1 MSQVDVIRESIRY
14 EQLLREGSA
23 NQSIK
28 GEYLLRDSQY
38 PDMKEVLGVDVKATI
53 TNKEVLGEKVIVEG
67 SLDYIVF
74 YLSKDESSLDSAAN
88 KIHAVVFN
96 DKFSNY
102 LDLNND
108 EHNIVC
114 NVECDI
120 EHIEA
125 NWMNERKVG
134 INGLIVLRWKIY
146 KIGEFEYVKDI
157 EGKDDIQIKKEEEV
171 LNGIKGDK
179 DIDFM
184 GKSMIKVNMD
194 KPEIDEILKCSMNLH
209 KKEVKVVDG
218 KAYIG
223 CYCKIS
229 ILYKGRD
236 NKELESLEDDVYLS
250 REEELAGINGEMISV
265 LELMVADEQH
275 AINLDD
281 VGENRIVNVE
291 FLVKGNVK
299 VYSNEK
305 VEILKDAYSPT
316 MNIELENA
324 NKEFTLIHS
333 IANSE
338 VMAKE
343 TFEIEDKEE
352 RVGEVIAVTGH
363 PIIKDKIVE
372 DERVKVEGLVK
383 TNIIYR
389 LAGEDLNYGIL
400 SGSIPFNT
408 SIDIRGLRKDMSV
421 IINPYLEN
429 IDTNIEGNAVSVR
442 ATVGLNIKAYYKI
455 NKNYIKDVNEGVGEV
470 KEKKASVTIY
480 VVGEGETLWDLAK
493 KYNTTVSELE
503 KLNELNEEE
512 NIKPGCKLI
521 IPGRAIF

>member
-1 MSQVDVIRESIRY
+1 MSQIDVIRESIRY
-14 EQLLREGSA
+14 EQLLREGSV
-23 NQSIK
+23 NQPIK
-28 GEYLLRDSQY
+28 GEHLLRDSQY
-38 PDMKEVLGVDVKATI
+38 PDMKEVLGIDVKATI
-53 TNKEVLGEKVIVEG
+53 TNKEILGDKVIVEG
-67 SLDYIVF
+67 NLDYIVL
-74 YLSKDESSLDSAAN
+74 YLSKDESISDSPAN

-114 NVECDI
+114 NVECDV

-134 INGLIVLRWKIY
+134 INGLIVLRWKIH
-146 KIGEFEYVKDI
+146 KIEEFEYVKDI
-157 EGKDDIQIKKEEEV
+157 EGKDDIQVKKEEEV
-171 LNGIKGDK
+171 LNGVKGDK

-184 GKSMIKVNMD
+184 GKSMLKVTMD

-209 KKEVKVVDG
+209 KKEVKVVEG

-223 CYCKIS
+223 CYCRIS

-250 REEELAGINGEMISV
+250 REEELPGISGDMISV

-275 AINLDD
+275 AVNLDD
-281 VGENRIVNVE
+281 VGENRVVNVE

-299 VYSNEK
+299 VYSNDK
-305 VEILKDAYSPT
+305 VDILKDAYSPT
-316 MNIELENA
+316 MNIELVNS

-333 IANSE
+333 ILNSE
-338 VMAKE
+338 LTAKD
-343 TFEIEDKEE
+343 TFDIENKEE
-352 RVGEVIAVTGH
+352 RIGEVVAVTGH

-372 DERVKVEGLVK
+372 DERVKVEGVVK

-389 LAGEDLNYGIL
+389 VAGEELNYGIL
-400 SGSIPFNT
+400 NGDIPFNT
-408 SIDIRGLRKDMSV
+408 TIDIKGLRKDMNL

-442 ATVGLNIKAYYKI
+442 ATIGLNIKSYYKI
-455 NKNYIKDVNEGVGEV
+455 NKDYIKDIIEGTGEV

-493 KYNTTVSELE
+493 KYNTTVAELQ
-503 KLNELNEEE
+503 KLNDLNEEE
-512 NIKPGCKLI
+512 KIKPGCKLI

>member
-23 NQSIK
+23 NQPIK
-28 GEYLLRDSQY
+28 GEHLLRDSQY
-38 PDMKEVLGVDVKATI
+38 PDMKEVLGIDVKATI
-53 TNKEVLGEKVIVEG
+53 TNKEILGDKIIVEG
-67 SLDYIVF
+67 NLDYIVF
-74 YLSKDESSLDSAAN
+74 YLSKEESISEAPIN

-102 LDLNND
+102 LELNND
-108 EHNIVC
+108 EHNIIC

-134 INGLIVLRWKIY
+134 INGLIALRWKIY

-157 EGKDDIQIKKEEEV
+157 EGKDDVQIKKEEEV
-171 LNGIKGDK
+171 LNGVKGDK

-184 GKSMIKVNMD
+184 GKSMLKVTMD
-194 KPEIDEILKCSMNLH
+194 KPEIDEILKCSMNIH
-209 KKEVKVVDG
+209 KKEVKVVEG

-223 CYCKIS
+223 CYCRIS
-229 ILYKGRD
+229 ILYKGRE
-236 NKELESLEDDVYLS
+236 NKEIEALEDDVYLS
-250 REEELAGINGEMISV
+250 REEELPGINGDMISV

-275 AINLDD
+275 AVNLDD

-291 FLVKGNVK
+291 FLVRGNVK
-299 VYSNEK
+299 VYSNEN

-316 MNIELENA
+316 INIELVNG

-338 VMAKE
+338 VTTKE
-343 TFEIEDKEE
+343 VFDIQDKEE
-352 RVGEVIAVTGH
+352 RIGEIVVATGY
-363 PIIKDKIVE
+363 PIIKDKTIE
-372 DERVKVEGLVK
+372 DERVRIEGIVK
-383 TNIIYR
+383 TNIIYK
-389 LAGEDLNYGIL
+389 LSGEELKYGIL
-400 SGSIPFNT
+400 SGNIPFNT
-408 SIDIRGLRKDMSV
+408 SIDVKGLRKDMNL
-421 IINPYLEN
+421 IINSYLEN
-429 IDTNIEGNAVSVR
+429 VDTNIEGNAISVR
-442 ATVGLNIKAYYKI
+442 ATIGLNMKSYYKV
-455 NKNYIKDVNEGVGEV
+455 NKNYIKDIIEGTEEI

-480 VVGEGETLWDLAK
+480 VVSDGETLWDLAK
-493 KYNTTVSELE
+493 KYNTTVAELE
-503 KLNELNEEE
+503 KLNDLNEEE
-512 NIKPGCKLI
+512 KIKPGCKLI

>member
-1 MSQVDVIRESIRY
+1 MSQIDVIRESIRY
-14 EQLLREGSA
+14 EQLLREGSV
-23 NQSIK
+23 NQPIK
-28 GEYLLRDSQY
+28 GEHLLRDSQY
-38 PDMKEVLGVDVKATI
+38 PDMKEVLGIDVKATI
-53 TNKEVLGEKVIVEG
+53 TNKEIVGDKVIVEG
-67 SLDYIVF
+67 NLDYIVL
-74 YLSKDESSLDSAAN
+74 YLSKDESISDSPAN

-114 NVECDI
+114 NVECDV

-134 INGLIVLRWKIY
+134 ISGLIVLRWKIH

-157 EGKDDIQIKKEEEV
+157 EGKDDVQVKKEEEV
-171 LNGIKGDK
+171 LNGVKGDK

-184 GKSMIKVNMD
+184 GKSMLKVTMD

-209 KKEVKVVDG
+209 KKEVKVVEG

-236 NKELESLEDDVYLS
+236 NKELEALEDDVYLS
-250 REEELAGINGEMISV
+250 REEELPGISGDMISV
-265 LELMVADEQH
+265 LELMVVDEQH
-275 AINLDD
+275 AVNLDD
-281 VGENRIVNVE
+281 VGENRVVNVE

-299 VYSNEK
+299 VYSNDK

-316 MNIELENA
+316 MNIELVNG

-333 IANSE
+333 ILNSE
-338 VMAKE
+338 VTAKDI
-343 TFEIEDKEE
+343 FDIDNKEE
-352 RVGEVIAVTGH
+352 RIGEVVAVTGH

-372 DERVKVEGLVK
+372 DERVKVEGVVK

-389 LAGEDLNYGIL
+389 LAGEELNYGIL
-400 SGSIPFNT
+400 NGDIPFNT
-408 SIDIRGLRKDMSV
+408 TIDIKGLKKDMNL
-421 IINPYLEN
+421 IISPYLEN

-442 ATVGLNIKAYYKI
+442 ATVGLNIKSYYKV
-455 NKNYIKDVNEGVGEV
+455 NKDYIKDIVEGSGEL

-493 KYNTTVSELE
+493 KYNTTVAELE
-503 KLNELNEEE
+503 KLNDLNEEE
-512 NIKPGCKLI
+512 KIRPGCKLI

>member
-74 YLSKDESSLDSAAN
+74 YLSKDESSLDSPAN

-134 INGLIVLRWKIY
+134 INGLIILKWKIY

-157 EGKDDIQIKKEEEV
+157 EGK
-171 LNGIKGDK
+171 
-179 DIDFM
+179 
-184 GKSMIKVNMD
+184 
-194 KPEIDEILKCSMNLH
+194 
-209 KKEVKVVDG
+209 
-218 KAYIG
+218 
-223 CYCKIS
+223 
-229 ILYKGRD
+229 
-236 NKELESLEDDVYLS
+236 EDDVYLS
-250 REEELAGINGEMISV
+250 REEELAGINGDMISV

-324 NKEFTLIHS
+324 NKEFTLINY
-333 IANSE
+333 IENSE

-429 IDTNIEGNAVSVR
+429 IYTNIEGNAVSVR

-503 KLNELNEEE
+503 KLNDLNEEE